1 MKQGVLCKSGQ
12 MRRTSSDGPSVSRWL
27 PLLCAAALGLM
38 GASAVHADV
47 LSVLTPNGGEVWAP
61 GSVQTVSWSV
71 DTGSGTG
78 EVGAEVKIELWQGDS
93 VSSVLAWIVA
103 AADGS
108 FSWSIPSSQ
117 AEGSDYRVK
126 VYSRT
131 DLSVA
136 DFSDGYF
143 TIQAP
148 TLTVESPN
156 GGETWYGGETQ
167 SITWSTD
174 GDVGAEVKIEL
185 WAGGALDRVLA
196 WVVAAGD
203 GSYSWAIPGDLAAG
217 ADYQVKVYSRSN
229 LAIAD
234 MSDGAFAIGER
245 SITLTAP
252 NGGETWEA
260 GADGT
265 VTWTATGDVGDEVK
279 LELWKGGALERVMAY
294 VVATGGRHV
303 HVACAVGCGG
313 GHGLQR

>member
-27 PLLCAAALGLM
+27 PLLCAAAVGLGA
-38 GASAVHADV
+38 GSAVHADV

-203 GSYSWAIPGDLAAG
+203 GSYSWAIPSDVAAG
-217 ADYQVKVYSRSN
+217 CGLPGEGVFAQQSGHRGYERRDVCHRGAEHHV
-229 LAIAD
+229 
-234 MSDGAFAIGER
+234 DGAER
-245 SITLTAP
+245 RR
-252 NGGETWEA
+252 
-260 GADGT
+260 
-265 VTWTATGDVGDEVK
+265 DVGS
-279 LELWKGGALERVMAY
+279 
-294 VVATGGRHV
+294 GR
-303 HVACAVGCGG
+303 GRDGDMD
-313 GHGLQR
+313 GHGRRGR